1 MELST
6 FTFNGVSCGEFG
18 LRYAP
23 DIRDMYVWR
32 PTTSNIHSQTF
43 DGHHGGYFYGAT
55 KKPKEIV
62 LRMFFEE
69 SKITEG
75 ILSQVESFYRVGA
88 TGKLVLGRRPWVYYN
103 ATITSY
109 DDTQLTNKF
118 NGMITIRMQCFYPFG
133 RCEFLNLDPNDPYY
147 DDIVANSNMVVNMT
161 NAFPIEYTNLT
172 AETQLHVMNP
182 GNETA
187 DVAIEIAGDV
197 GQGVLI
203 ENRTTRQTC
212 KIVAMSAAETTQ
224 AGKYYVCD
232 SLNGYC
238 YLTNGT
244 DKEIKYLW
252 HDRGFIQI
260 QPARTIARNLVG
272 EVATLVTPSEER
284 DVIHSHSMP
293 DNLVGK
299 YAILRTLGATPPH
312 KNHSAYLVN
321 YQNDLK
327 DITVQGLQLN
337 NGTRYEMKFIE
348 TDDIWI
354 KPITTMSIDRLK
366 FVYSPTFM

>member
-133 RCEFLNLDPNDPYY
+133 RCEFLNLDQNDPYY
-147 DDIVANSNMVVNMT
+147 DDIVANSNMFVNMT
-161 NAFPIEYTNLT
+161 GAFPIEYTNLT

-187 DVAIEIAGDV
+187 DVALEIAGDV

-203 ENRTTRQTC
+203 ENRTTGQTC

-244 DKEIKYLW
+244 DKEMKYLW
-252 HDRGFIQI
+252 HDRGFVQI
-260 QPARTIARNLVG
+260 SPAKTLASNLHG
-272 EVATLVTPSEER
+272 QLIIDMQTDQLGLEIDKPLSN
-284 DVIHSHSMP
+284 DVI
-293 DNLVGK
+293 GK
-299 YAILRTLGATPPH
+299 YAVVQNKPYKITRLENNSIYLRGFIGEG
-312 KNHSAYLVN
+312 V
-321 YQNDLK
+321 
-327 DITVQGLQLN
+327 ITSYDNIRIVD
-337 NGTRYEMKFIE
+337 

-354 KPITTMSIDRLK
+354 TPITTMSIDRLK

>member
-133 RCEFLNLDPNDPYY
+133 RCEFLNLDQNNPYY
-147 DDIVANSNMVVNMT
+147 DDIVANSNMVVNMSDS
-161 NAFPIEYTNLT
+161 FPIEYTNLT
-172 AETQLHVMNP
+172 SATQLHVMNP

-187 DVAIEIAGDV
+187 DVALEIAGDV

-203 ENRTTRQTC
+203 ENRTTGQTC
-212 KIVAMSAAETTQ
+212 KIVAMNASETTRV
-224 AGKYYVCD
+224 GKYYVCD

-238 YLTNGT
+238 YLTNGE
-244 DKEIKYLW
+244 DKEMKYLW
-252 HDRGFIQI
+252 HDRGFVQI
-260 QPARTIARNLVG
+260 SPARTLANNLHG
-272 EVATLVTPSEER
+272 QLITDQPGLIIDKTLSN
-284 DVIHSHSMP
+284 DV
-293 DNLVGK
+293 VGK
-299 YAILRTLGATPPH
+299 YA
-312 KNHSAYLVN
+312 VV
-321 YQNDLK
+321 QNKTYEITELK
-327 DITVQGLQLN
+327 N
-337 NGTRYEMKFIE
+337 NGIYLRDFVGEGSYDNVRIID

-354 KPITTMSIDRLK
+354 TPIATMSIDRLK

>member
-32 PTTSNIHSQTF
+32 PTTSNIHTQIF

-133 RCEFLNLDPNDPYY
+133 RCEFLNLDQNNPYY
-147 DDIVANSNMVVNMT
+147 DDIVANSNMVVNMSDS
-161 NAFPIEYTNLT
+161 FPIEYTNLT
-172 AETQLHVMNP
+172 SATQLHVMNP

-187 DVAIEIAGDV
+187 DVALEIAGDV

-203 ENRTTRQTC
+203 ENRTTGQTC
-212 KIVAMSAAETTQ
+212 KIVAMNASETTQ

-244 DKEIKYLW
+244 DKEMKYLW
-252 HDRGFIQI
+252 HDRGFVQI
-260 QPARTIARNLVG
+260 SPARTLANNLHG
-272 EVATLVTPSEER
+272 QLITNQPALIIDKTLSN
-284 DVIHSHSMP
+284 DV
-293 DNLVGK
+293 VGK
-299 YAILRTLGATPPH
+299 YAVVQNKPYKITELQNNSIYLR
-312 KNHSAYLVN
+312 
-321 YQNDLK
+321 D
-327 DITVQGLQLN
+327 
-337 NGTRYEMKFIE
+337 FISE
-348 TDDIWI
+348 GSYDNVRIIDTDDIWI
-354 KPITTMSIDRLK
+354 TPITTMSIDRLK